1 MYTRINEQ
9 DTVFNIL
16 GEIMPDDCQIHWERP
31 YAYVCVCVCVCV
43 YEGSLSPCSDTS
55 AAYHLVKGMD
65 SFQVTQRV
73 EKK

>member
-1 MYTRINEQ
+1 MYAGINEQ

-16 GEIMPDDCQIHWERP
+16 GGIMPDDCQIHWEKP
-31 YAYVCVCVCVCV
+31 YAYACKCV
-43 YEGSLSPCSDTS
+43 YEGSLSPCPHRS
-55 AAYHLVKGMD
+55 AAYHLAKGMD

>member
-1 MYTRINEQ
+1 M
-9 DTVFNIL
+9 TVRSTEK
-16 GEIMPDDCQIHWERP
+16 GHMHV
-31 YAYVCVCVCVCV
+31 YVCMCVCV